1 MRVTANN
8 HAVLH
13 IALKAGKP
21 ATHHVGESPADGTIT
36 ASPSSPDSPRNTG
49 N

>member
-1 MRVTANN
+1 MRVTAIN
-8 HAVLH
+8 HAVVN
-13 IALKAGKP
+13 IALKAGTP

-36 ASPSSPDSPRNTG
+36 ASPSTPENPRNTG